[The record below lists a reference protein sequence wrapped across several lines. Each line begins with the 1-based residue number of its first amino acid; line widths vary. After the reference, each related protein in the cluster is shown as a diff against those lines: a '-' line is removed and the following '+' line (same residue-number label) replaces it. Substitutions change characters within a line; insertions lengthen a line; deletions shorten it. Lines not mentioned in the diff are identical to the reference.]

1 MILERIV
8 FKDSLQMALLLLLG
22 VNLVQIIIIS
32 NFTKISN
39 YNLLETVNTIDK
51 YYVTK
56 LALLI

>member
-1 MILERIV
+1 MILETIV

-39 YNLLETVNTIDK
+39 YDLLETVNT
-51 YYVTK
+51 TR
-56 LALLI
+56 